1 MIKPLRQRHFQ
12 IWTLWSVLIP
22 VGIIGAVLVRPEFPN
37 DRLLQPERTPTLP
50 VVLKSADRDEYTVN
64 IRISADTSQIQL
76 EWINKKTLTH
86 PTATIYETNDVTN
99 NLNGALLIGRI
110 EARGAYHFRLPRKN
124 TDSYH
129 FILYDFI
136 HDQIIDSITL

>member
-37 DRLLQPERTPTLP
+37 DRLLQPERTATLP
-50 VVLKSADRDEYTVN
+50 VVLKSADKDEYTVN
-64 IRISADTSQIQL
+64 IRISADTSQVQL

-86 PTATIYETNDVTN
+86 PTATIYETNDETKN
-99 NLNGALLIGRI
+99 INGALLIGRI
-110 EARGAYHFRLPRKN
+110 EARGAYLFKLPRN

-129 FILYDFI
+129 FIVYDFI